1 MGAGGSSELK
11 MRVSRTKFVILI
23 AMSVI
28 GLLAASEVLFSY
40 YLFKQSLPFCT
51 VGNVGG
57 IALDCNRV
65 LGSSYSQIFGIPLE
79 LFAVA
84 YFVINLVLVYLVT
97 FGGDRVFGKAL
108 TTLFGWR
115 FVGLMIVPYL
125 VFVEF
130 IVLKAVCV
138 YCTIMHGAIIADFVV
153 ISYFLFF
160 RRNALWEEGGES
172 DLQSGVSTPTSLQ

>member
-1 MGAGGSSELK
+1 
-11 MRVSRTKFVILI
+11 MRVSRIKFVILI
-23 AMSVI
+23 IMSVV
-28 GLLAASEVLFSY
+28 GLLAAAEVLITY

-51 VGNVGG
+51 AGSVGG
-57 IALDCNRV
+57 IAFDCTRV
-65 LGSSYSQIFGIPLE
+65 LGSSYSQVFGIPLE

-97 FGGDRVFGKAL
+97 FGGDGVFGKAL

-125 VFVEF
+125 VFIEF
-130 IVLKAVCV
+130 IVLKAVCI
-138 YCTIMHGAIIADFVV
+138 YCTIMHGAIIADFIV

-160 RRNALWEEGGES
+160 RRNALWDERSNTETQ
-172 DLQSGVSTPTSLQ
+172 LGVSTPTPLP